1 MKPPRPP
8 MTALRQRMHDDLH
21 LRNYAP
27 LTIDCYLRCVA
38 HFAQYFRTPPDRLG
52 PEHIR
57 QYQLYLVQERHL
69 SWSRVIQIVSAL
81 RFFYRVTLK
90 QPWMIEFLPHP
101 KRPQTLPT
109 LLSPAEV
116 ATLLQAPRELTSRAI
131 LTTLYAAGL
140 RVSELC
146 HLHIPDVDSAR
157 MVLRIRQGKGQQ
169 DRYVMLAPQLLS
181 LLREY
186 WRQAKP
192 RLWLFPGADPAQPLR
207 RKTVYLICRRAGV
220 RAHLGKAVH
229 PHMLRHAFASHL
241 LDAGVDVRRLQLLL
255 GHRSVRT
262 TMRYLH
268 VSPQALSVIPS
279 PLELLPL
286 PVPSDPQP

>member
-1 MKPPRPP
+1 MMSLIYGRSLA
-8 MTALRQRMHDDLH
+8 MTTLRQRMRDDLQ

-38 HFAQYFRTPPDRLG
+38 HFAQHFRTPPDRLG

-57 QYQLYLVQERHL
+57 QYQLYLIQERHL
-69 SWSRVIQIVSAL
+69 SWSRINQVVSAL
-81 RFFYRVTLK
+81 RFFYRITLK

-101 KRPQTLPT
+101 KRPNKLPT

-116 ATLLQAPRELTSRAI
+116 AALLQAPRELKSRAI

-146 HLHIPDVDSAR
+146 HLHVPDIDSAR
-157 MVLRIRQGKGQQ
+157 MVLRIQQGKGQQ

-186 WRQAKP
+186 WREAKP
-192 RLWLFPGADPAQPLR
+192 RLWLFPGAAPARPLT
-207 RKTVYLICRRAGV
+207 RKTVYLLCRRAGV

-229 PHMLRHAFASHL
+229 PHMLHHAFASHL
-241 LDAGVDVRRLQLLL
+241 
-255 GHRSVRT
+255 
-262 TMRYLH
+262 
-268 VSPQALSVIPS
+268 VSSM
-279 PLELLPL
+279 
-286 PVPSDPQP
+286 D